1 MTLPVISTP
10 LKADLTS
17 LPAPAGSA
25 DTVSVDGKDGG
36 VFELVSDVSA
46 WLTTDSLSGIYKTSA
61 TPGKM
66 WARVRKPAIV
76 SDFGIKGDNSTDNT
90 AAINAMETTLS
101 TFATNSTM
109 HASVYWPSGNYLH
122 SSEISKRTQVNW
134 YGEDRNTTVLTCT
147 AASGTQMS
155 AVGAVDAGGKVTA
168 RQFWSIR
175 DMKFYASAAAN
186 QTTGLYAR
194 ELIRAY
200 EALVNVSFIG
210 HGSAGILIGQN
221 TQDCGFIG
229 VDISNCGKVAAN
241 GTGLKRESAGT
252 GISRL
257 LWERLSIEECGIAAS
272 TGGGILWTTPT
283 APVDQWG
290 QDNVWFNDLRI
301 QQCDGNSMAYFGN
314 SSAIGLQNIY
324 VEGRDI
330 VQPQNGIVFN
340 NCIVNLSG
348 MSRWGGRGGYAM
360 RLENLTELHVAGR
373 LVISTGYANGDAFLT
388 TGSTCFREP
397 TGFVSPVRITADA
410 TSAEIASGQHAGG
423 IITVTGTTATKLA
436 GRNFT
441 VVRTGAGVYTITFSK
456 AAPNVNYIVNVNASD
471 ASATPVPMRAAA
483 TGKAVGSFVI
493 RTINQAGTAADA
505 KTIEFSVV
513 EV

>member
-36 VFELVSDVSA
+36 VFELVSDVPA

-76 SDFGIKGDNSTDNT
+76 SDFGIKGDNFTDNT
-90 AAINAMETTLS
+90 SLINAMEATLS
-101 TFATNSTM
+101 AFATQSSM
-109 HASVYWPSGNYLH
+109 HASVYWPAGIYLH
-122 SSEISKRTQVNW
+122 SGSINKKKQVNW
-134 YGEDRNTTVLTCT
+134 YGEERNTSIVKYT
-147 AASGTQMS
+147 AASGTQVS
-155 AVGAVDAGGKVTA
+155 AIGADLD
-168 RQFWSIR
+168 RQSWSIR
-175 DMKFYASAAAN
+175 DMKFQAGAAGNSAI
-186 QTTGLYAR
+186 GLYA
-194 ELIRAY
+194 EWLVRAY
-200 EALVNVSFIG
+200 EALVNVSIIG
-210 HGSAGILIGQN
+210 HGGFGILIGPN
-221 TQDCGFIG
+221 TQDSGFLG
-229 VDISNCGKVAAN
+229 VDISNCGKNVAN
-241 GTGLKRESAGT
+241 GAGLKRDAAAT

-257 LWERLSIEECGIAAS
+257 LWERLSIEECGRSDS
-272 TGGGILWTTPT
+272 TGGGILWATPTTPT
-283 APVDQWG
+283 DQWG

-301 QQCDGNSMAYFGN
+301 QQCDGNAMAYFGN

-360 RLENLTELHVAGR
+360 RLENLTELHVSGR

-388 TGSTCFREP
+388 TGSTFFREP
-397 TGFVSPVRITADA
+397 TGLVFPVRITADA

-441 VVRTGAGVYTITFSK
+441 VVRTGAGVYTITFAK

-493 RTINQAGTAADA
+493 RTINQAGAAADA